1 MNFSLNEI
9 ATLVKDFMA
18 QAPDPTDEEVDD
30 FFSIFS
36 EGYPTDSGN
45 SERDIAID
53 IYNRAFMGDPLD
65 GLGKTRMTK
74 WVPDDK
80 AIEKFSGDN
89 LIKRGNLLGFKDY
102 ETGVTFHNYPEGHK
116 SRNSFLRS
124 LGYIPTNQVS
134 GIWITPDHKKRVKVN
149 NQNGRLS
156 FEKVRESTESL
167 DKGVNMGNSL
177 TAKLLD
183 LVKGSA
189 TENQGISGVGN
200 IKPLGPGFTGRAF
213 ENKCKEDYEEALEAI
228 ERTGLDRLQ
237 SVFAQLLEK
246 IGAIQLLDNINNAP
260 DDFGSDYY
268 DQINFIKNTM
278 DLSDTNE
285 VLNELL
291 KASETLLDDTQIELL
306 ADDLENSGEDFNLME
321 ETPEG
326 EEFPE
331 EDWEDEGDYD
341 WSSDDSQEIEEE
353 NLEETPEEN
362 TEEIDE

>member
-1 MNFSLNEI
+1 MDFNLNQI
-9 ATLVKDFMA
+9 ALLVKDFMA
-18 QAPDPTDEEVDD
+18 QNPDPTDEEVND

-36 EGYPTDSGN
+36 DGYSTDSKN

-53 IYNRAFMGDPLD
+53 LYNKAFLKGSLD
-65 GLGKTRMTK
+65 GLGKARMTK
-74 WVPDDK
+74 WVPDTK
-80 AIEKFSGDN
+80 VVEKFSGDN

-102 ETGVTFHNYPEGHK
+102 KSGATFHNYPEGHK

-124 LGYIPTNQVS
+124 LGYLPTAQSFWV
-134 GIWITPDHKKRVKVN
+134 TPDHKKRVNVN
-149 NQNGRLS
+149 SLNGRLS
-156 FEKVRESTESL
+156 FEKVRGSTESL
-167 DKGVNMGNSL
+167 NKGVNMRNSL
-177 TAKLLD
+177 TDKLLA

-189 TENQGISGVGN
+189 TENQGVSGVGN

-213 ENKCKEDYEEALEAI
+213 EGNYKEDYEEALEAI

-268 DQINFIKNTM
+268 DQVNFIKNTV

-291 KASETLLDDTQIELL
+291 DASETLLDDTQIELL
-306 ADDLENSGEDFNLME
+306 ADDLENSGEDFDFME
-321 ETPEG
+321 ESGEG
-326 EEFPE
+326 EEFSE
-331 EDWEDEGDYD
+331 EDWEDEGNYD

-353 NLEETPEEN
+353 NQEETLEENMEE
-362 TEEIDE
+362 TRE